1 MGTSFKLARHGLPA
15 AHVAGLDALIL
26 GIGGVCLASGPT
38 AAAVRGYPGFALRP
52 PFDVMI
58 ERGRSVNRAG
68 HRVHTTLAL
77 PQIDRARL
85 CGLPVLSGTRTIV
98 DLAAVQPP
106 ERLRTALDAAI
117 EAGDTSPDFLFRRIA
132 DLRDSG
138 RYGLPM
144 LVDVLV
150 GHELDGGGR
159 TWLEAEVLRLI
170 AGAGLPAPVSE
181 VVLARRGRHD
191 VRVDFH
197 WPGTNVV
204 LEALGYRWHRTE
216 RQMQVDAE
224 RMNALQLAGHVVLQ
238 CTYRAVAAGLVT
250 VLTELREALT
260 LGRAA

>member
-1 MGTSFKLARHGLPA
+1 MGTSFELARQGLPA

-58 ERGRSVNRAG
+58 ERGRSVSRAG

-77 PQIDRARL
+77 PQIDRARI
-85 CGLPVLSGTRTIV
+85 CGLPVLSGTRTVI
-98 DLAAVQPP
+98 DLAATQPP
-106 ERLRTALDAAI
+106 ERLRAVLDAAI

-132 DLRDSG
+132 ELRDSR

-170 AGAGLPAPVSE
+170 AEAGLA
-181 VVLARRGRHD
+181 
-191 VRVDFH
+191 
-197 WPGTNVV
+197 
-204 LEALGYRWHRTE
+204 
-216 RQMQVDAE
+216 
-224 RMNALQLAGHVVLQ
+224 
-238 CTYRAVAAGLVT
+238 AVIADLC
-250 VLTELREALT
+250 RALT
-260 LGRAA
+260 LGHAA